1 MKKSILIPVILSLV
15 FFAVNLYAQD
25 SAKIVSESED
35 LVVVSKKV
43 VLPVIK
49 EKPTVKQDTEKVVEF
64 TLEEFES
71 ESQYKVVVYDIKGN
85 EVFTLRSEKDI
96 EIEKLPA
103 NAKLLMRDG
112 RTTYYIYDK

>member
-25 SAKIVSESED
+25 SAKIVSETED
-35 LVVVSKKV
+35 LVVVSKEV

-49 EKPTVKQDTEKVVEF
+49 EKATVKQEAEKVVEF
-64 TLEEFES
+64 TLEDFEI
-71 ESQYKVVVYDIKGN
+71 ESPYKVIVYDVKGN
-85 EVFTLRSEKDI
+85 EVFTLSSTKDI

-112 RTTYYIYDK
+112 KTTYYIYDK